1 MSMPP
6 SSTCS
11 RSRLPLRSRSNS
23 NENNDDDRRIYVTDL
38 SPDCRKDQIEKAFEK
53 WPLIEIW
60 HARASCFA
68 FVVCRSRE
76 DVQQA
81 ISELDGQ

>member
-1 MSMPP
+1 MSYLKSCP
-6 SSTCS
+6 
-11 RSRLPLRSRSNS
+11 RVDSNAC
-23 NENNDDDRRIYVTDL
+23 RIYVTDL
-38 SPDCRKDQIEKAFEK
+38 ASDCTRDEIEKAFDR

-60 HARASCFA
+60 HAQASCFA
-68 FVVCRSRE
+68 FVVCQHQD